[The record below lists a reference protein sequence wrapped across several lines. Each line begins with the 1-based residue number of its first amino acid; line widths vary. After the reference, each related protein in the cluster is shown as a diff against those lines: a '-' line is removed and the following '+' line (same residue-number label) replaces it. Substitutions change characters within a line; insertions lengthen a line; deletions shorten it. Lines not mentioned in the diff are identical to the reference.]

1 LYRKKIHDGFSVI
14 NIMSCSC
21 DSDNA

>member
-1 LYRKKIHDGFSVI
+1 LYRQKIHDGFSVI